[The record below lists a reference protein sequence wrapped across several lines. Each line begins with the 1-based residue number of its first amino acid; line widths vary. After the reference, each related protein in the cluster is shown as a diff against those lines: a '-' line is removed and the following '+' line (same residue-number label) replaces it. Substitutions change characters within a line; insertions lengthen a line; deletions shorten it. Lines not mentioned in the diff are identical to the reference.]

1 MPDGSVLG
9 PAKQRVMTFLERN
22 SGRPWT
28 IAELHKQTQV
38 SRPTFRSLLQ
48 PPAGPGGCRQGQGQR
63 PGRPTGLP
71 G

>member
-48 PPAGPGGCRQGQGQR
+48 DLEAAGRVKVSGQAADR
-63 PGRPTGLP
+63 LTS
-71 G
+71 